1 MSGSKRKSHQPAE
14 SAPLNT
20 GRLSDVLPRI
30 EPSLR
35 RYARY
40 WWVVA
45 IATVF
50 TLARFSEAFLIL
62 RVQSIGLPP
71 GFRPIVLVITSLVY
85 SQSGYP
91 TGSLSDRMD
100 RVAILILGL
109 LLLVLAD
116 LALTSAASLSTA
128 ALGVALWDLH
138 MGFTQGL
145 LSTLIAETV
154 PAELRGTAF
163 GTFNLVTG
171 VALLA
176 ASVIAGALWDA
187 TGPQGTFLVARD
199 SPYWP

>member
-62 RVQSIGLPP
+62 RVQSIGLSS

-85 SQSGYP
+85 SLWAYP
-91 TGSLSDRMD
+91 
-100 RVAILILGL
+100 
-109 LLLVLAD
+109 
-116 LALTSAASLSTA
+116 
-128 ALGVALWDLH
+128 
-138 MGFTQGL
+138 
-145 LSTLIAETV
+145 
-154 PAELRGTAF
+154 
-163 GTFNLVTG
+163 
-171 VALLA
+171 
-176 ASVIAGALWDA
+176 AG
-187 TGPQGTFLVARD
+187 
-199 SPYWP
+199 